1 VYAAFQFVCHALPSP
16 ATTAG
21 YAYKYVMSTVISISF
36 YKSASWTTACMMP
49 FRRRAIG
56 YEFREITTQG
66 YTAGTQFVDSILVSF
81 LSSSRHGWGSSESLQ
96 CTGPSPSTPFN
107 MFFKFTVCLVV
118 VVVVVGVL

>member
-1 VYAAFQFVCHALPSP
+1 
-16 ATTAG
+16 
-21 YAYKYVMSTVISISF
+21 
-36 YKSASWTTACMMP
+36 MMP

-107 MFFKFTVCLVV
+107 MFFKFTVSGGGGGGGGGGWCVV
-118 VVVVVGVL
+118 NGVAGNKLGFAIAIA

>member
-1 VYAAFQFVCHALPSP
+1 
-16 ATTAG
+16 
-21 YAYKYVMSTVISISF
+21 MSTVISISF

-81 LSSSRHGWGSSESLQ
+81 LSSSRHGWGSSASLQ
-96 CTGPSPSTPFN
+96 FTGPSPSTPSILY
-107 MFFKFTVCLVV
+107 VWWWWWWWWWCVV
-118 VVVVVGVL
+118 NGVAGKKLGVAKA